1 MIVTM
6 SLHLLA
12 LDGIVTVVLISL
24 SCVARFFVLCL
35 DMWLW
40 LHVSVC
46 GQTVVC
52 APSGSSEVCEPSG
65 SSESLRARLEYE
77 HTLA

>member
-1 MIVTM
+1 MG
-6 SLHLLA
+6 LHLLA
-12 LDGIVTVVLISL
+12 LDGIVTVVLVSL
-24 SCVARFFVLCL
+24 SCALRFFVLCL

-52 APSGSSEVCEPSG
+52 APSGSSE
-65 SSESLRARLEYE
+65 SLRARPEYE